1 MDGLGYKT
9 GLFPLFGLSFGTN
22 LFKPH
27 SSKKESLKP
36 LPIPQGQEKKS
47 QNKIFYDPE
56 TGEEINK

>member
-1 MDGLGYKT
+1 MDGLSYKT

-22 LFKPH
+22 FFKPY
-27 SSKKESLKP
+27 STKKESFNP
-36 LPIPQGQEKKS
+36 LPAPQRQKKES